1 MLYTPIADA
10 GFLLNV
16 PLRLLFGVRMLVSEM
31 VVWAVAITL
40 NIVSLLFFSSYD
52 DTPVLTRL
60 LHAILTTAYSYWS
73 VVVLS
78 EAGTFLPIRFA
89 DEFMDVVHQRG
100 RHFFKR
106 RGYKQELL
114 IFAVFILVFFAYDE
128 LIASLGLETTVVS
141 AF

>member
-1 MLYTPIADA
+1 M
-10 GFLLNV
+10 
-16 PLRLLFGVRMLVSEM
+16 
-31 VVWAVAITL
+31 
-40 NIVSLLFFSSYD
+40 SLLFFSSYD

-60 LHAILTTAYSYWS
+60 LHAILTTAYPYWS

-78 EAGTFLPIRFA
+78 EAGTFLSIRFA
-89 DEFMDVVHQRG
+89 DEFMDVVHQRD
-100 RHFFKR
+100 RHFFNR

-128 LIASLGLETTVVS
+128 LIPSLGLETTVVS

>member
-60 LHAILTTAYSYWS
+60 LHAILTTAYPYWS

-78 EAGTFLPIRFA
+78 GAGTFLSVDSFCR
-89 DEFMDVVHQRG
+89 
-100 RHFFKR
+100 
-106 RGYKQELL
+106 
-114 IFAVFILVFFAYDE
+114 
-128 LIASLGLETTVVS
+128 
-141 AF
+141 

>member
-60 LHAILTTAYSYWS
+60 LHAILTTAYPYWS

-114 IFAVFILVFFAYDE
+114 ITPCLFWYF
-128 LIASLGLETTVVS
+128 SPTMS
-141 AF
+141 